1 MTRPLRLLQVAGT
14 LDPAYGGPCVV
25 VNELTRSLTDMGHSV
40 DVVTLDPPSAKWLAQ
55 VPGHPYALGPS
66 RGRYGYARHLSGW
79 LDQHAADYDACT
91 VHGIW
96 QYQSLAVRAA
106 CRRIRVP
113 YFLFVHGA
121 LDPWFRAHYP
131 RKHAKKALYWRLF
144 EHRTFRDAEAVLYTC
159 EEEMALA
166 RTSFAPY
173 QATEAITRIGIDDPS
188 GNPSSQRQTF
198 LTRYPHLRGKRILL
212 FLGRLHPK
220 KGCDLLIEA
229 FSQVCHRDESMR
241 LVIAGPDEDETERG
255 LRALADSL
263 EVGDRITWTGML
275 DGDMKWGAY
284 RVADA
289 FLLTSHSENFGIAI
303 AEALACELP
312 VLITDKV
319 NIWREIESTG
329 AGFVEADTTAGAS
342 TLLHRWLDL
351 SDLERTEMRQH
362 ARACFLENFEAHNTA
377 RSFVSTVAAAV
388 GKAGPT

>member
-40 DVVTLDPPSAKWLAQ
+40 DVVTLDSPSAKWLAQ

-66 RGRYGYARHLSGW
+66 RGRYGYSPRLRGW
-79 LDQHAADYDACT
+79 LEQHVADYDACT

-96 QYQSLAVRAA
+96 QYQSQAVRAA
-106 CRRIRVP
+106 CLPIGVP

-121 LDPWFRAHYP
+121 LDPWFRDHYP

-159 EEEMALA
+159 EEEQGLA

-173 QATEAITRIGIDDPS
+173 QATEAITRIGIDDPH
-188 GNPSSQRQTF
+188 GNACAQRDAF
-198 LTRYPHLRGKRILL
+198 LSHYPQLKGKRVLL

-229 FSQVCHRDESMR
+229 FAQVRRRDASMR
-241 LVIAGPDEDETERG
+241 LVIAGPDEEGTERQ
-255 LRALADSL
+255 LRTLADTL
-263 EVGDRITWTGML
+263 HIGELVTWTGML
-275 DGDMKWGAY
+275 CDDMKWGAY
-284 RVADA
+284 RTADT
-289 FLLTSHSENFGIAI
+289 FILPSHSENFGIAI
-303 AEALACELP
+303 AEALACERP

-319 NIWREIESTG
+319 NIWREIERNG
-329 AGFVEADTTAGAS
+329 AGLVESDTAAGAVS
-342 TLLHRWLDL
+342 LLNRWLDL
-351 SDLERTEMRQH
+351 SDCDRIEMRRR
-362 ARACFLENFEAHNTA
+362 ARACFLENFESHNTA
-377 RSFVSTVAAAV
+377 LSFVSTISAAIR
-388 GKAGPT
+388 KA